1 MSEKN
6 FKEKYPS
13 AFPKLT
19 PEQMKSVAEVAE
31 CKTYHDGDILLR
43 SGETEFKFHVVKKG
57 KIKIIDSSG
66 DEPKTLIVH
75 EPFEFTGD
83 IANLEGMASNVD
95 AVAMGNLEVYEI
107 CTEELK
113 KIISTCPELSDLILN
128 AFIER
133 RRALKETD
141 FVGLRVI
148 GSQNSSD
155 TIRIR
160 TFLAKNLVLH
170 SLTDIDKDPN
180 VKKIFKRFNIEEK
193 DTPIVAFGNKW
204 FLRNPSNVELADKI
218 GLKPKLKDDLYDLV
232 IIGAGPAGLA
242 AAVYGAS
249 EGLKTL
255 ILEYNSPGGQAG
267 TSSKIEN
274 YLGFPTGI
282 SGSDLAFNAI
292 LQAEK
297 FGALFSIPSK
307 AKNLS
312 FDNSYNIIEV
322 ETGEKISSKALLIAS
337 GAVYKKLDLEN
348 LEKFEGHGVYYA
360 ATQMEATMCG
370 VDPVAIVGGGNSA
383 GQAAIFLSSM
393 VKKVYLLVRGDNLSK
408 TMSKYLSD
416 RIERKENIEVLLNT
430 EITKIN
436 GDEQIK
442 SIEIFNN
449 KINEKRE
456 LTVRSIFSF
465 IGAVPNINW
474 LPDEIEKDNK
484 GFIKTGTSIKNS
496 SYWKEDRYP
505 YFLETSRSGVFAA
518 GDVRSMSVKR
528 VASAVGEGSMIVQ
541 FVHEYLKDS

>member
-1 MSEKN
+1 MSEIN
-6 FKEKYPS
+6 YKEKYPS

-31 CKTYHDGDILLR
+31 CKIYHDGDILLR

-57 KIKIIDSSG
+57 KIKIIDSSD
-66 DEPKTLIVH
+66 DEPKTLLVH

-83 IANLEGMASNVD
+83 IANLEGMASHVD
-95 AVAMGNLEVYEI
+95 AVAIGDVEVFEI
-107 CTEELK
+107 CSEELK
-113 KIISTCPELSDLILN
+113 KIISTWPELSDIILN

-133 RRALKETD
+133 GRALKEMD

-148 GSQNSSD
+148 GSQNSGD

-160 TFLAKNLVLH
+160 TFLAKNLVMH
-170 SLTDIDKDPN
+170 SFTDIDKEPN
-180 VKKIFKRFNIEEK
+180 VKNIFKRFNIDGR
-193 DTPIVAFGNKW
+193 DTPIIAFGNKW
-204 FLRNPSNVELADKI
+204 FLRNPSNVELAEKI
-218 GLKPKLKDDLYDLV
+218 GLKPKLKDDRYDLI

-255 ILEYNSPGGQAG
+255 ILEGISPGGQAG

-282 SGSDLAFNAI
+282 SGSDLAFKAI

-312 FDNSYNIIEV
+312 FDNNYNIVEV
-322 ETGEKISSKALLIAS
+322 ETGEKISSKTLLIAS
-337 GAVYKKLDLEN
+337 GAVYKKLNLEN
-348 LEKFEGHGVYYA
+348 LEKYEGHGVYYA

-370 VDPVAIVGGGNSA
+370 ADPVAIVGAGNSA

-430 EITKIN
+430 EINKIK
-436 GDEQIK
+436 GDEQIT

-449 KINEKRE
+449 KTNEKRQ
-456 LTVRSIFSF
+456 LKVKSIFSF
-465 IGAVPNINW
+465 IGAVPNIEW
-474 LPDEIEKDNK
+474 LPAEIEKDNK
-484 GFIKTGTSIKNS
+484 GFIKTGASIQNS
-496 SYWKEDRYP
+496 SYWKENRSP

-518 GDVRSMSVKR
+518 GDARSMSVKR

-541 FVHEYLKDS
+541 FIHEYLKDL